1 MKKNLLLLLSI
12 FLLGISGF
20 AQAQTSPQPAVV
32 PSKAELKKAI
42 AAGDHKTLAQ
52 YYKALADEERAEAA
66 MHEEL
71 AKTYRESYVHYDG
84 IQDNIPDQ
92 CNQLKDHAL
101 KKAAQY
107 DQMAALETRLASIPP
122 KPAMPTAPQA
132 Q

>member
-12 FLLGISGF
+12 FILGISSF
-20 AQAQTSPQPAVV
+20 ARAQTAPQSPPL
-32 PSKAELKKAI
+32 PSKADLKKAI

-52 YYKALADEERAEAA
+52 YYKALADEERSDAL

-71 AKTYRESYVHYDG
+71 GKTYQESYVHYDG

-107 DQMAALETRLASIPP
+107 DQMAALESRLAAIPP
-122 KPAMPTAPQA
+122 KPAAPAAPQA